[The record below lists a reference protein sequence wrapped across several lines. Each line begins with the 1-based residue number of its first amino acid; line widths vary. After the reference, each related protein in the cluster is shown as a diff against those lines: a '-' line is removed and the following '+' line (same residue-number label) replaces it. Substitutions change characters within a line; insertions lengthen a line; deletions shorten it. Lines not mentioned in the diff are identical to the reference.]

1 MRHRLLKTG
10 AMLGIATLAACDGG
24 GTDTRTFALEHMSPQ
39 SAQSLVLPYV
49 PAGSA
54 SVRVSISPPALT
66 VAASADRLDQIE
78 EMLQR
83 LDVAA
88 PDVRLRFQLIE
99 ADGFTDVDPAIADVE
114 AVLRDLFRFGGYRL
128 AAEALVATTPGSKS
142 LQRLLGVGSMPL
154 TLEVYVDRI
163 SGAAAGGFSVDVSV
177 LLRGPDGEI
186 LSTRV
191 IVPAGQTVVLG
202 TARPF
207 EDRGALILVVR
218 PEIQ

>member
-1 MRHRLLKTG
+1 MRHRLLAAG
-10 AMLGIATLAACDGG
+10 ALLCSATLPACDGG
-24 GTDTRTFALEHMSPQ
+24 GTDTRTFALEHMSPH

-54 SVRVSISPPALT
+54 SVRVSGSPPALT
-66 VAASADRLDQIE
+66 VAASADQLDRIE

-88 PDVRLRFQLIE
+88 PDIRLRFQLIE
-99 ADGFTDVDPAIADVE
+99 ADGFTDADSAIADVE
-114 AVLRDLFRFGGYRL
+114 AVLRDLFRFDGYRL
-128 AAEALVATTPGSKS
+128 TAEALLATTPGSMS
-142 LQRLLGVGSMPL
+142 RQRLLGVGAMPL
-154 TLEVYVDRI
+154 TLEVYVERI
-163 SGAAAGGFSVDVSV
+163 SGAAESGFSVDVAV
-177 LLRGPDGEI
+177 HLRGPDGDI

>member
-1 MRHRLLKTG
+1 MRHRLLRTG
-10 AMLGIATLAACDGG
+10 VMLGIATMAACDGG

-54 SVRVSISPPALT
+54 SVRVSTSPPALT

-99 ADGFTDVDPAIADVE
+99 ADGFTDADPAIADVE

-128 AAEALVATTPGSKS
+128 AAEALVATTPGNVSN
-142 LQRLLGVGSMPL
+142 QRLLGTGAIPL
-154 TLEVYVDRI
+154 TLEVHVDRI
-163 SGAAAGGFSVDVSV
+163 SGTASGGFSVDVSV
-177 LLRGPDGEI
+177 RLRGPDGDI

-191 IVPAGQTVVLG
+191 IVPAGQAVVLG